1 MYDYIYASVG
11 QIIGGVVLFLG
22 ALSLYVN
29 FHSKGNKVD
38 KVLDAILIICG
49 IAVIILCS
57 LMK

>member
-1 MYDYIYASVG
+1 MYDFIYATIG

-29 FHSKGNKVD
+29 LYSKGNKVD
-38 KVLDAILIICG
+38 KVVDSVLIICG
-49 IAVIILCS
+49 IAIIILCS